1 MRYCKKCLT
10 TDLRPNALFDSD
22 GVCIACQ
29 YSGSTQT
36 KKPKVRLDELI
47 QKIRL
52 TKNKIRRTSQY
63 DCIVGVSGGK
73 DSTRQA
79 HWVRDRL
86 GLNPLLVCAS
96 YPPLQMSEIGAQNL
110 SNLLSM
116 NFDLISLTPAPQTS
130 AQLSLRSFEMF
141 GNVCKSTEMAL
152 FSTVPRLAIDTGINM
167 IFWG

>member
-10 TDLRPNALFDSD
+10 RSTPECTFDSD

-116 NFDLISLTPAPQTS
+116 NFDLISLTPARKHQHNY
-130 AQLSLRSFEMF
+130 LSDHSRCLVMF
-141 GNVCKSTEMAL
+141 VSLLKWPYSLL
-152 FSTVPRLAIDTGINM
+152 FHG
-167 IFWG
+167 